1 MTIVLDAGAFVA
13 VERYNR
19 DMVALIKRERLAN
32 RIPLTH
38 GGVIGQVWRGG
49 LGRQAVVARL
59 IAGVDVRALDDT
71 LGRQA
76 GVLLGAA
83 RAADVIDAAIVLLA
97 EDGDEIY
104 TSDPKDLRALARAA
118 GHPRRPRED
127 LTGHD
132 KVVR

>member
-13 VERYNR
+13 VERNNR
-19 DMVALIKRERLAN
+19 DIVALIKRERLAN
-32 RIPLTH
+32 RVPVSH
-38 GGVIGQVWRGG
+38 GGVVGQVWRGG
-49 LGRQAVVARL
+49 RGRQAVIARL
-59 IAGVDVRALDDT
+59 LDGVDVRALDET

-83 RAADVIDAAIVLLA
+83 RESDVIDAAIVLLA

-118 GHPRRPRED
+118 GTHVD
-127 LTGHD
+127 LV
-132 KVVR
+132 KV

>member
-13 VERYNR
+13 VERNNR

-32 RIPLTH
+32 RVPLTH

-49 LGRQAVVARL
+49 RGRQAVVARL
-59 IAGVDVRALDDT
+59 IDGVDVRALDET

-118 GHPRRPRED
+118 GIHVD
-127 LTGHD
+127 LV
-132 KVVR
+132 KI